1 MLCKYWIMYIRS
13 PEKFI
18 SHSHSLATAG
28 TQSFA
33 RWFTDRISISF
44 TVYRSKWPKHRHEAA
59 SLQGNR
65 RYCFHWFNFN
75 SVRGAFRISLMN
87 GTQAGPR
94 TWWRGWRWGY
104 LIKSKDSVENVIETT
119 GHASSSLYVIR
130 AVQEFRFNVVFSFS
144 N

>member
-1 MLCKYWIMYIRS
+1 MLCKCWIMYIRS

-28 TQSFA
+28 TQSFV
-33 RWFTDRISISF
+33 WSFTDRISISY
-44 TVYRSKWPKHRHEAA
+44 TVYRSKLPKHRHETA

-65 RYCFHWFNFN
+65 RYCFHWFNLN
-75 SVRGAFRISLMN
+75 SVRGAFRIFLMN

-94 TWWRGWRWGY
+94 TWWQWVGAGY
-104 LIKSKDSVENVIETT
+104 LIKNKDSVENVIETT

-130 AVQEFRFNVVFSFS
+130 AVQEFRYNVVFSFS